1 MKKYKPMRCSHFW
14 MILVVAITLSVRPSY
29 AQETSGEQAL
39 AILPFKYP
47 GGSNFS
53 GLSRQFESLTYE
65 KFVKGK
71 RVELVEREYFSELE
85 NEKWR
90 QSEIDFV
97 DGTTI
102 AKTKARGAK
111 YLLIGQVNDFKNVQ
125 TINDDGTK
133 GNFSASASLTIRVIN
148 AETSKVEISGALS
161 AKTDISDLFETTTET
176 GSTNAVVK
184 KMEKKV
190 SQFINENWPL
200 MGKIVQAAEE
210 GGNKLKA
217 IIAKLGNAQGVA
229 VGEKYLVI
237 ERQEKVIDG
246 EKLIFDAKLGEAQ
259 LTQINGEKLSTFR
272 ILSGGDEIQKKM
284 GSGILYVKMK

>member
-1 MKKYKPMRCSHFW
+1 MKNHEPM
-14 MILVVAITLSVRPSY
+14 RPSY
-29 AQETSGEQAL
+29 FWIILIVIINLSVMQGFAQETPGEQAL

-47 GGSNFS
+47 GGSNYS
-53 GLSRQFESLTYE
+53 GLARQFESLTYE

-71 RVELVEREYFSELE
+71 RVDLVEREYFVELE

-90 QSEIDFV
+90 QSEIDFI

-111 YLLIGQVNDFKNVQ
+111 YILIGQVNDFKIVQ

-184 KMEKKV
+184 KMEKKI

-200 MGKIVQAAEE
+200 LGKIVQAGEE
-210 GGNKLKA
+210 GGSKLKSV
-217 IIAKLGNAQGVA
+217 IAKLGNAQGVA

-237 ERQEKVIDG
+237 ERQEKVVDG

-259 LTQINGEKLSTFR
+259 LTQINGEKLSTFK
-272 ILSGGDEIQKKM
+272 ILSGADEIQKKM
-284 GSGILYVKMK
+284 SSGILYVKMK